1 MRLLIAVKGV
11 KMSGN
16 SVSPKNSSDH
26 KDSAKAV
33 RLLSQWK
40 TPANITT
47 IIRIIMVIAC
57 VWLASLAGP
66 WGANNYGLRWTAAIL
81 FIIAASTDK
90 LDGYLARSRNEVTD
104 LGKLLDPIADKLLI
118 CAMLI
123 VFSIFGELWWWVTIL
138 FLLREI
144 GITIWRF
151 VNLRDRNLVI
161 AANWPGKLKTVFECV
176 SLSLLLIPL
185 WQFDSHAHVEKS
197 VLSFTAGS
205 WSRWY
210 LGVTDVLVAVALV
223 LCLYSGINYLIQAH
237 HTLRN
242 APQGVEKKLQ

>member
-1 MRLLIAVKGV
+1 
-11 KMSGN
+11 MSDS
-16 SVSPKNSSDH
+16 SVSPQNSSH
-26 KDSAKAV
+26 QKSSAKAV
-33 RLLSQWK
+33 RILSQWK

-47 IIRIIMVIAC
+47 IIRIIMVLVC
-57 VWLASLAGP
+57 VGLVSAAGP
-66 WGANNYGLRWTAAIL
+66 WGAGNYGLRWTGAIL

-90 LDGYLARSRNEVTD
+90 LDGYLARSRHEVTD

-123 VFSIFGELWWWVTIL
+123 VFSVFGELWWWVTIL

-144 GITIWRF
+144 GITVWRF

-176 SLSLLLIPL
+176 SLSLLMLPF
-185 WQFDSHAHVEKS
+185 WQFDSHVRIAGS
-197 VLSFTAGS
+197 VMSFGAGS

-210 LGVTDVLVAVALV
+210 LGVTYVLVGVALV
-223 LCLYSGINYLIQAH
+223 LCLYSGINYLVQAYR
-237 HTLRN
+237 TLNN
-242 APQGVEKKLQ
+242 APQGVKEKLQ